1 MPFLGMRGT
10 GDWVE
15 NQRPEN
21 WRETIL
27 YLYPNGSA
35 PLTAMLSMFS
45 DEVTDDPVFHWWTKN
60 LPAQGGDVTNV
71 YTDAALSTA
80 YSADN
85 KSAGDTVYVK
95 AAADVIQEF
104 RTRHQVLLRDES
116 NYNVDTTGKVIDRV
130 INGADSYIAV
140 KLLEDTDSS
149 NDLGSADRVLVIGNM
164 NPEGSTMPDSISYD
178 PVEFDNFTQI
188 FRTPLELT
196 RTTRR
201 TRLRTGDA
209 YQEAKREALELH
221 SIEMEKAMIWGVK
234 SSGTGDNNKPERTTN
249 GLLKFITANAS
260 QNVDDFTQNSDFS
273 GKTWLQGGE
282 DWLDEQLERIFRF
295 GATEKLALVGSG
307 AMLAI
312 NRLAKVTG
320 QIQLEPMST
329 EFGMQVTNWLTPF
342 GSIYLKLH
350 PLFSYELTNR
360 NSMLILE
367 PQKLKW
373 RFIDDTFFVEDP
385 EDRRNRNH
393 SLDGTQEEFITEG
406 GLEVHHP
413 SAFGYLNGVG
423 KDNTN

>member
-10 GDWVE
+10 GDWAN

-35 PLTAMLSMFS
+35 PLTAMLSMLG
-45 DEVTDDPVFHWWTKN
+45 DEQTDDPVYHWWTKN
-60 LPAQGGDVTNV
+60 LPAQGGDATNV
-71 YTDAALSTA
+71 YTDAALSSA
-80 YSADN
+80 YSGDN

-95 AAADVIQEF
+95 AAADVIKEF

-130 INGADSYIAV
+130 INGSDSYIAV
-140 KLLEDTDSS
+140 KLLEDTDSA
-149 NDLGSADRVLVIGNM
+149 NDLGSVDRVLVIGNM

-178 PVEFDNFTQI
+178 PVEYDNYTQI

-221 SIEMEKAMIWGVK
+221 SIEMEKALIWGVK
-234 SSGTGDNNKPERTTN
+234 SSNTGDNNKPERTTN

-260 QNVDDFTQNSDFS
+260 QNVDDYTDNSDFD

-282 DWLDEQLERIFRF
+282 DWLDEQLEKIFRY
-295 GATEKLALVGSG
+295 GNTEKLALVGSG

-320 QIQLEPMST
+320 QIQLEPMTT
-329 EFGMQVTNWLTPF
+329 EYGIQVTNWLTPF

-350 PLFSYELTNR
+350 PLFSYEQTNR

-413 SAFGYLNGVG
+413 LAFGYLNGVG
-423 KDNTN
+423 KDNTS